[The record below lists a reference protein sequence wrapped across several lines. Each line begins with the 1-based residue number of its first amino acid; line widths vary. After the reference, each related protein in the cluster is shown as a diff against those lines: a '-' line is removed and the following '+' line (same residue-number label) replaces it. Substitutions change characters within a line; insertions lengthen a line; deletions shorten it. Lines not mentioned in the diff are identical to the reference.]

1 MKLNTFQKLW
11 VDTLKSGKTRK
22 MKDQMNSKNQSMCCL
37 GVAVKV
43 CELES
48 LPSRK
53 DEREF
58 SFGLVLENED
68 LRDFP
73 KTKKA
78 LKIHYNG
85 KFKLSAISPKWRKR
99 IGVWSNLA
107 ELNDNTKLSHK
118 EIGEFIDENRK
129 AVFRG

>member
-1 MKLNTFQKLW
+1 MKLNTYQKLW

-22 MKDQMNSKNQSMCCL
+22 MKSQMNSKNQSMCCL

-43 CELES
+43 CGIES
-48 LPSRK
+48 LPSRR
-53 DEREF
+53 DEHVF
-58 SFGLVLENED
+58 SLVLENED

-107 ELNDNTKLSHK
+107 ELNDNTNLSHK
-118 EIGEFIDENRK
+118 EIGEFIDENRE